1 MIKVL
6 KDRQQLESKWLK
18 NLLANRTKY
27 GERCFPALASSR
39 EPHWCLD
46 KQGKA
51 LYTDLDISP
60 VKSYLQWRTLI
71 EILKEACWG
80 KVGVDWKH
88 STGFENKKS
97 SPRFTFSKHHWRMW
111 KKTQAINS
119 HSQRTFQA
127 TTLIILISPVVHCT
141 PISTSPNIWMML
153 SMFSAVLQSSTFCAP
168 GLQVQ
173 QRPWQGANQLSLT
186 KTVTLYC
193 SYFFKVWSKA

>member
-1 MIKVL
+1 M
-6 KDRQQLESKWLK
+6 
-18 NLLANRTKY
+18 LANRTKY

-71 EILKEACWG
+71 EILEEACWG

-111 KKTQAINS
+111 KNTGDKFSFSAHISSHHFNYSYQSCCPLHSHFYLPQHMNDAFHVFSSFAKQHFLCTRSAGAAKTLTRGEPIITYENSYTLLFILLQGLEQGINS
-119 HSQRTFQA
+119 HENEVIALQA
-127 TTLIILISPVVHCT
+127 SD
-141 PISTSPNIWMML
+141 S
-153 SMFSAVLQSSTFCAP
+153 
-168 GLQVQ
+168 
-173 QRPWQGANQLSLT
+173 
-186 KTVTLYC
+186 
-193 SYFFKVWSKA
+193 